1 MSLKALLV
9 QDLKTAM
16 ANGDTASKTAIQMAR
31 SAVLQVEK
39 DTKVTLDDNEIVEI
53 IAKEVKKR
61 VDTLP
66 DFERSGRQD
75 LIDNLKAEI
84 EVLKKYLPQQLSEE
98 EIESIVKNAISSS
111 GAVSAKDIGKVM
123 QAVMPETR
131 GKADGKLVNQIVKK
145 LLV

>member
-1 MSLKALLV
+1 MSLKDLLL

-16 ANGDTASKTAIQMAR
+16 KDGDSVKKTAVQMAR

-39 DTKVTLDDNEIVEI
+39 DTKVTLDDDGIVEI

-61 VDTLP
+61 MDTLP
-66 DFERSGRQD
+66 DFEKSGRDD

-84 EVLKKYLPQQLSEE
+84 EVLKKYLPEQLSEA
-98 EIESIVKNAISSS
+98 EIENIVKNAISST

-145 LLV
+145 LLG

>member
-1 MSLKALLV
+1 MSLKDILV

-16 ANGDTASKTAIQMAR
+16 KDGDSVSKTAIQMAR

-39 DTKVTLDDNEIVEI
+39 DSKVTLDDDGIVEI
-53 IAKEVKKR
+53 IAKEVKR
-61 VDTLP
+61 RTDNLP
-66 DFERSGRQD
+66 DFEKSGRLD

-84 EVLKKYLPQQLSEE
+84 EVLKKYLPQQLSET
-98 EIESIVKNAISSS
+98 EIEDIVKDCISKT

-123 QAVMPETR
+123 QAIMPETR

-145 LLV
+145 LLG

>member
-9 QDLKTAM
+9 QDLKEAM
-16 ANGDTASKTAIQMAR
+16 KDGNTASKTAIQVAR

-39 DTKVTLDDNEIVEI
+39 DTKVTLDDDAIVEI

-66 DFERSGRQD
+66 DFEKSGRQD

-84 EVLKKYLPQQLSEE
+84 EVLKKYLPKQLSEE
-98 EIESIVKNAISSS
+98 EIEAIVKNAISST
-111 GAVSAKDIGKVM
+111 GALSAKDIGKVM
-123 QAVMPETR
+123 QVVLPETK

>member
-1 MSLKALLV
+1 MSLKELLI

-16 ANGDTASKTAIQMAR
+16 KDGDTASKDAIQMAR

-39 DTKVTLDDNEIVEI
+39 DTKVLLDDNGIVEI

-66 DFERSGRQD
+66 DFEKSGRQD

-84 EVLKKYLPQQLSEE
+84 EVLKKYLPQQLSEAEIE
-98 EIESIVKNAISSS
+98 EIVKKVISSL
-111 GAVSAKDIGKVM
+111 GATSANIGKVM
-123 QAVMPETR
+123 QALMPETK
-131 GKADGKLVNQIVKK
+131 GKADGKLVSQIVKK
-145 LLV
+145 LLG

>member
-1 MSLKALLV
+1 MSLKEVLV
-9 QDLKTAM
+9 EDFKVAIK
-16 ANGDTASKTAIQMAR
+16 NGDTASKTAIQVAR

-39 DTKVTLDDNEIVEI
+39 DTKVTLDDDAIVEI

-66 DFERSGRQD
+66 DFEKSGRQD

-84 EVLKKYLPQQLSEE
+84 EVLKKYLPQQLNED
-98 EIESIVKNAISSS
+98 EIEGIVKNAISST

-123 QAVMPETR
+123 QAVLVATK

>member
-1 MSLKALLV
+1 MSLKDLLL
-9 QDLKTAM
+9 QDLKDAM
-16 ANGDTASKTAIQMAR
+16 KDGDNVRKTAVQMAR

-39 DTKVTLDDNEIVEI
+39 DKKVTLDDDGIVEI

-61 VDTLP
+61 MDTLP
-66 DFERSGRQD
+66 DFEKSGRDD

-84 EVLKKYLPQQLSEE
+84 EVLKKYLPQQLSEA
-98 EIESIVKNAISSS
+98 EIENIEKNAISLT
-111 GAVSAKDIGKVM
+111 GAASAKDIGKVM

-145 LLV
+145 LLG

>member
-1 MSLKALLV
+1 MSLKAKLV
-9 QDLKTAM
+9 QDLKVAM
-16 ANGDTASKTAIQMAR
+16 KDGDTASKTAIQVAR

-39 DTKVTLDDNEIVEI
+39 DTKVTLDDDAIVEI

-84 EVLKKYLPQQLSEE
+84 EVLKKYLPQQLSENEIE
-98 EIESIVKNAISSS
+98 EIVKKAVSST
-111 GAVSAKDIGKVM
+111 GAASAKDIGKVM
-123 QAVMPETR
+123 QVVLLETK
-131 GKADGKLVNQIVKK
+131 GKADGKLVNKIVRK
-145 LLV
+145 LLG

>member
-1 MSLKALLV
+1 MSLKDLLV

-16 ANGDTASKTAIQMAR
+16 KDGNTASKNAIQMAR

-39 DTKVTLDDNEIVEI
+39 DTKVILDDNGIVEI

-66 DFERSGRQD
+66 DFEKSGRQD

-84 EVLKKYLPQQLSEE
+84 EVLKKYLPQQLSENEVE
-98 EIESIVKNAISSS
+98 EIVKKIISSL
-111 GAVSAKDIGKVM
+111 GATSAKDIGKVM
-123 QAVMPETR
+123 QALMPETR
-131 GKADGKLVNQIVKK
+131 GKADGKLVSQIVKK
-145 LLV
+145 LLG

>member
-1 MSLKALLV
+1 MSLKELLI

-16 ANGDTASKTAIQMAR
+16 KNGDTASKTAIQMAR
-31 SAVLQVEK
+31 AAVLQVEK
-39 DTKVTLDDNEIVEI
+39 DRKVILDDNDIVEI

-84 EVLKKYLPQQLSEE
+84 EVLKKYLPQQLSEAEIE
-98 EIESIVKNAISSS
+98 EIVKKVISSL
-111 GAVSAKDIGKVM
+111 GATSANIGKVM
-123 QAVMPETR
+123 QALMPETK
-131 GKADGKLVNQIVKK
+131 GKADGKLVSQIVKK
-145 LLV
+145 LLG

>member
-1 MSLKALLV
+1 MSLKDLLL

-16 ANGDTASKTAIQMAR
+16 KDGDSVKKTAVQMAR

-39 DTKVTLDDNEIVEI
+39 DTKVTLDDDGIVEI

-61 VDTLP
+61 MDTLP
-66 DFERSGRQD
+66 DFEKSGRDD

-84 EVLKKYLPQQLSEE
+84 EVLKKYLPEQLSEAE
-98 EIESIVKNAISSS
+98 VENIVKNAISST

-145 LLV
+145 LLG

>member
-1 MSLKALLV
+1 MSLKDLLI
-9 QDLKTAM
+9 QDFKIAM
-16 ANGDTASKTAIQMAR
+16 KNGDTVSKTAIQMAR

-39 DTKVTLDDNEIVEI
+39 DTKVTLDDEGIVEI

-66 DFERSGRQD
+66 DFEKSGRQV

-84 EVLKKYLPQQLSEE
+84 EVFKKYLPQQLSEDE
-98 EIESIVKNAISSS
+98 VEAIVKKAISSS
-111 GAVSAKDIGKVM
+111 GVTSAKDIGKVM
-123 QAVMPETR
+123 QAVRLETR
-131 GKADGKLVNQIVKK
+131 GKADGKLISQIIKK

>member
-1 MSLKALLV
+1 MSLKDLLL
-9 QDLKTAM
+9 QDLKDAM
-16 ANGDTASKTAIQMAR
+16 KDGDSIKKTAVQMAR

-39 DTKVTLDDNEIVEI
+39 DTKVTLDDDGIVEI

-61 VDTLP
+61 MDTLP
-66 DFERSGRQD
+66 DFEKSGRDD

-84 EVLKKYLPQQLSEE
+84 EVLKKYLPQQLSEA
-98 EIESIVKNAISSS
+98 EIENIVRNAITSS
-111 GAVSAKDIGKVM
+111 GATSAKDIGKVM

-145 LLV
+145 LLG

>member
-1 MSLKALLV
+1 MSLRDLLL

-16 ANGDTASKTAIQMAR
+16 KDGDNVKKSAVQMAR

-39 DTKVTLDDNEIVEI
+39 DTKVTLDDDGIVEI

-61 VDTLP
+61 MDTLP
-66 DFERSGRQD
+66 DFEKSGRDD

-84 EVLKKYLPQQLSEE
+84 EVLKKYLPEQLSEA
-98 EIESIVKNAISSS
+98 EIENIVKNAISST

-145 LLV
+145 LLG

>member
-1 MSLKALLV
+1 MSLKDLLL
-9 QDLKTAM
+9 QDLKGAM
-16 ANGDTASKTAIQMAR
+16 KDGDNVRKTAVQMAR

-39 DTKVTLDDNEIVEI
+39 DTKVTLDDDGIVEI

-61 VDTLP
+61 MDTLP
-66 DFERSGRQD
+66 DFEKSGRDD

-84 EVLKKYLPQQLSEE
+84 EVLKKYLPQQLSEA
-98 EIESIVKNAISSS
+98 EIENIVKNAISST
-111 GAVSAKDIGKVM
+111 GAASAKDIGKVM

-145 LLV
+145 LLG

>member
-1 MSLKALLV
+1 MSLKDILI
-9 QDLKTAM
+9 QDLKVAM
-16 ANGDTASKTAIQMAR
+16 KDGNTASKTAIQVAR

-39 DTKVTLDDNEIVEI
+39 DTKVTLDDDAIVEI

-66 DFERSGRQD
+66 DFEKSGRQD

-84 EVLKKYLPQQLSEE
+84 EVLKKYLPQQLSEN
-98 EIESIVKNAISSS
+98 EIEEIVKNVISSI
-111 GAVSAKDIGKVM
+111 GATSAKDIGKVM
-123 QAVMPETR
+123 QAVLTETK

-145 LLV
+145 LLG

>member
-1 MSLKALLV
+1 MSLKELLI

-16 ANGDTASKTAIQMAR
+16 KNGDTASKTAIQMAR
-31 SAVLQVEK
+31 AAVLQVEK
-39 DTKVTLDDNEIVEI
+39 DRKVILDDNDIVEI

-84 EVLKKYLPQQLSEE
+84 DVLKKYLPQQLSEAEIE
-98 EIESIVKNAISSS
+98 EIVKKVISSL
-111 GAVSAKDIGKVM
+111 GATSANIGKVM
-123 QAVMPETR
+123 QALMPETK
-131 GKADGKLVNQIVKK
+131 GKADGKLVSQIVKK
-145 LLV
+145 LLG

>member
-9 QDLKTAM
+9 QDLKVAM
-16 ANGDTASKTAIQMAR
+16 KDGNTASKTAIQVAR

-39 DTKVTLDDNEIVEI
+39 DTKVTLDDDAIVEI

-61 VDTLP
+61 VETLP
-66 DFERSGRQD
+66 DFEKSGRQD

-84 EVLKKYLPQQLSEE
+84 EVLKKYLPQQLSEV
-98 EIESIVKNAISSS
+98 EIEGIVKNAISST
-111 GAVSAKDIGKVM
+111 GALSAKDIVKVM
-123 QAVMPETR
+123 QVVLLETK

-145 LLV
+145 LLA

>member
-1 MSLKALLV
+1 MSLKDLLL
-9 QDLKTAM
+9 QDLKEAM
-16 ANGDTASKTAIQMAR
+16 KDGDSVKKTAVQMAR

-39 DTKVTLDDNEIVEI
+39 DTKVTLDDDGIVEI

-61 VDTLP
+61 MDTLP
-66 DFERSGRQD
+66 DFEKSGRDD

-84 EVLKKYLPQQLSEE
+84 EVLKKYLPQQLSEA
-98 EIESIVKNAISSS
+98 EIENIVKNAVSST
-111 GAVSAKDIGKVM
+111 GATSAKDIGKVM

-145 LLV
+145 LLG

>member
-1 MSLKALLV
+1 MSLKDLLL

-16 ANGDTASKTAIQMAR
+16 KDGDSVKKTAVQMAR

-39 DTKVTLDDNEIVEI
+39 DTKVTLDDDGIVEI

-61 VDTLP
+61 MDTLP
-66 DFERSGRQD
+66 DFEKSGRDD

-84 EVLKKYLPQQLSEE
+84 EVLKKYLPEQLSEA
-98 EIESIVKNAISSS
+98 EIESIVKNAISST

-123 QAVMPETR
+123 QALMPETR

-145 LLV
+145 LLG